1 MKSVEQHNGT
11 KRHQLILASS
21 SPYRKELLHR
31 LGLPFITI
39 APQADETPLPDE
51 PPEALVARLASA
63 KAHAVAHQHSDAL
76 IIGSDQA
83 AVLEGRIMGK
93 PGNHDNAAA
102 QLGSASGRRVEFL
115 TGLCL
120 LNSATRRMQVD
131 VIPFAVV
138 FRVLSAAQIENYL
151 RREQPYN
158 CAGSFKAEGLGI
170 ALFDKLEGEDPTALV
185 GLPLIS
191 LVQMLEHENVRVI

>member
-1 MKSVEQHNGT
+1 MKSVEQHNGH
-11 KRHQLILASS
+11 KRQQLILASS

-39 APQADETPLPDE
+39 TPQADETPLPGE
-51 PPEALVARLASA
+51 SPEALVARLASA
-63 KAHAVAHQHSDAL
+63 KAHAVAHQHPDAL
-76 IIGSDQA
+76 IIGSDQV
-83 AVLEGRIMGK
+83 AVLEDQILGK
-93 PGNHDNAAA
+93 PGNHDNAVA
-102 QLGSASGRRVEFL
+102 QLSNASGKRVEFL

-120 LNSATRRMQVD
+120 LNGATRRMQVN

-138 FRVLSAAQIENYL
+138 FRVLSAAQIDNYL

-158 CAGSFKAEGLGI
+158 CAGSFKSEGLGI

-191 LVQMLEHENVRVI
+191 LVQMLEHEGVRVI

>member
-1 MKSVEQHNGT
+1 MKSVEQHNGH
-11 KRHQLILASS
+11 KRQQLILASS

-39 APQADETPLPDE
+39 TPQADETPLPGE
-51 PPEALVARLASA
+51 SPEALVARLASA
-63 KAHAVAHQHSDAL
+63 KAHAVAHQHPDAL
-76 IIGSDQA
+76 IIGSDQV
-83 AVLEGRIMGK
+83 AVLEDQILGK
-93 PGNHDNAAA
+93 PGNHDNAVA
-102 QLGSASGRRVEFL
+102 QLSNASGKRVEFL

-120 LNSATRRMQVD
+120 LNGATRRMQVN
-131 VIPFAVV
+131 VIPFTVV
-138 FRVLSAAQIENYL
+138 FRVLSAAQIDNYL

-158 CAGSFKAEGLGI
+158 CAGSFKSEGLGI

-191 LVQMLEHENVRVI
+191 LVQMLEHEGVRVI

>member
-1 MKSVEQHNGT
+1 MKSVEQHNGH
-11 KRHQLILASS
+11 KRQQLILASS

-39 APQADETPLPDE
+39 TPQADETPLPGE
-51 PPEALVARLASA
+51 SPEALVARLASA
-63 KAHAVAHQHSDAL
+63 KAHAVAHQHPDAL
-76 IIGSDQA
+76 IIGSDQV
-83 AVLEGRIMGK
+83 AVLEDQILGK
-93 PGNHDNAAA
+93 PGNHDNAVA
-102 QLGSASGRRVEFL
+102 QLGNASGKRVEFL

-120 LNSATRRMQVD
+120 LNGATRRMQVN
-131 VIPFAVV
+131 VIPFAVM
-138 FRVLSAAQIENYL
+138 FRVLSAAQIDNYL

-158 CAGSFKAEGLGI
+158 CAGSFKSEGLGI

-191 LVQMLEHENVRVI
+191 LVQMLEHEGVRVI

>member
-1 MKSVEQHNGT
+1 M
-11 KRHQLILASS
+11 ILASS

-39 APQADETPLPDE
+39 TPQADETPLPGE
-51 PPEALVARLASA
+51 SPEALVARLASA
-63 KAHAVAHQHSDAL
+63 KAHAVAHQHPDAL
-76 IIGSDQA
+76 IIGSDQV
-83 AVLEGRIMGK
+83 AVLEDQILGK
-93 PGNHDNAAA
+93 PGNHDNAVA
-102 QLGSASGRRVEFL
+102 QLSNASGKRVEFL

-120 LNSATRRMQVD
+120 LNGATRRMQVN
-131 VIPFAVV
+131 VIPFTVV
-138 FRVLSAAQIENYL
+138 FRVLSAAQIDNYL

-158 CAGSFKAEGLGI
+158 CAGSFKSEGLGI

-191 LVQMLEHENVRVI
+191 LVQMLEHEGVRVI